1 LSEER
6 RRRLEIEQVRAV
18 VGPTVTNGVM
28 SRLEVTN
35 GDGGVS
41 EINMIETYRRGWR
54 QPVDKLMERSR
65 REED

>member
-18 VGPTVTNGVM
+18 VGPTVTNGAM

-41 EINMIETYRRGWR
+41 EINMIEAYRRG
-54 QPVDKLMERSR
+54 
-65 REED
+65 